1 MREAGVGKESL
12 NLTFLGTPTRWLTLS
27 ESMSAQGSYGFRRR
41 VRAVGLEPD
50 YVQEFDRILGARTA
64 SGDVGRPDRR

>member
-27 ESMSAQGSYGFRRR
+27 ESMVAQGPYGFRRR
-41 VRAVGLEPD
+41 VRAIGFEPD
-50 YVQEFDRILGARTA
+50 SADAFDGALRADFRLGLPR
-64 SGDVGRPDRR
+64 SDV